1 MQYNGKNVHIRRNH
15 AHIFTLY
22 EYIFTLY
29 EKRHTFGY
37 QKKKPS
43 IKDYGEKAIQI
54 LAN

>member
-1 MQYNGKNVHIRRNH
+1 MKKKKKKGLDIMQYNGKNVHIRRNH

-37 QKKKPS
+37 
-43 IKDYGEKAIQI
+43 
-54 LAN
+54 